1 MDGAVGET
9 VSAGALTPPHEWSAD
24 LVLIEFAEPG
34 CPAEVRRRLRELTC
48 LRGIVMTGR
57 IGRAWTDPGGGP
69 ALAREFR
76 SLGLDLAVVTLQWQ
90 RDRPFPAV
98 LPSCTATAD
107 TPAAIDR
114 SAGPGT
120 GMLTKLIVV
129 TADPGA
135 PGAAGQS

>member
-1 MDGAVGET
+1 MDGEVGET
-9 VSAGALTPPHEWSAD
+9 VSAAALTPPREWSAD

-69 ALAREFR
+69 ALARAFR

-90 RDRPFPAV
+90 HDRPFQAV
-98 LPSCTATAD
+98 RPSCTATAD
-107 TPAAIDR
+107 RPAAITCL
-114 SAGPGT
+114 AGPGT

-129 TADPGA
+129 TANPGA
-135 PGAAGQS
+135 LGAPWQS